1 MAKKLYVGNLSYT
14 VSEEQVQALFSPH
27 GTIDSVKFIKD
38 RDSGRFKGFGFVEMV
53 NDEEAKKAVE
63 ALNGQ
68 EFEGRKLV
76 VSEAHDRPERGPG
89 GGGGGRGG
97 YGGGGGRGGNRG
109 GGGGRGGYG
118 GDRGGYGDR
127 DGNR

>member
-14 VSEEQVQALFSPH
+14 VTEDQVQTLFAPH

-38 RDSGRFKGFGFVEMV
+38 RDSGRFKGFGFVEMP

-63 ALNGQ
+63 ALHGQ
-68 EFEGRKLV
+68 DYEGRKLI
-76 VSEAHDRPERGPG
+76 VSEAHDRPERSPG
-89 GGGGGRGG
+89 GGGGQR
-97 YGGGGGRGGNRG
+97 
-109 GGGGRGGYG
+109 GRGGYG
-118 GDRGGYGDR
+118 GDR